1 MAKTTDWG
9 LTDAG
14 FRRPT
19 YAELL
24 DALEYKA
31 RELFGS
37 KANLT
42 VRSPLGIFLR
52 IYAWMLNLLFSTLE
66 DVYNSRFV
74 DTAVGHSLYNLGRA
88 IGLRLLGA
96 QKAVGYLTFTGEI
109 GTEVPEGYLAE
120 TIAGQQ
126 YITLQSGVILDGSIT
141 LPASA
146 VVAGPDGNTDAGTIT
161 IITNPKTGI
170 TAVTNAASFEGGRN
184 TETDDEFRTRYYVS
198 TDFAGGVNLDAI
210 IAAIYENVE
219 AVIAV
224 TGEENDTDET
234 NASGLPPHSIE
245 LVVYGG
251 LDEEIAKSIHRRKG
265 AGIQTYGN
273 VTVPVVDA
281 AGNIKNICFSRPA
294 PVNVWVKVFNLQTD
308 NTFPLDGIEQI
319 KQRLAEY
326 IGSDTRGGLNIG
338 SDTRGGLNIGQN
350 VICVALPTE
359 VFKVQ
364 GVVDFDLQISSDGET
379 YSWKNITIAAREK
392 AVTNEDMVVVE

>member
-37 KANLT
+37 TANMT

-52 IYAWMLNLLFSTLE
+52 IFAWMLNLLFSTLE
-66 DVYNSRFV
+66 DVYNSRFI
-74 DTAVGHSLYNLGRA
+74 DTAVGSSLYNLGRA

-96 QKAVGYLTFTGEI
+96 QKAMGYLTFSGED

-120 TIAGQQ
+120 TNAGSQ
-126 YITLQSGVILDGSIT
+126 YIVLTSGVIMDGSVT
-141 LPASA
+141 VPASA
-146 VVAGPDGNTDAGTIT
+146 VLAGPDGNTLENTIT
-161 IITNPKTGI
+161 NITNPKTGI
-170 TAVTNAASFEGGRN
+170 KAVTNERPFEGGRN
-184 TETDDEFRTRYYVS
+184 TETDAEFRERYYLSV
-198 TDFAGGVNLDAI
+198 DFAGGVNIDAI
-210 IAAIYENVE
+210 VAEIYESVE

-234 NASGLPPHSIE
+234 SENGLPPHSFEI
-245 LVVYGG
+245 VAYGG
-251 LDEEIAKSIHRRKG
+251 LDEDVAAAIFRRKA

-273 VTVPVVDA
+273 TTVPVISA
-281 AGNIKNICFSRPA
+281 AGTTHQISFSRPT
-294 PVNVWVKVFNLQTD
+294 PVGVWIKIFNLVTD
-308 NTFPLDGIEQI
+308 RTFPLDGIEQI
-319 KQRLAEY
+319 KQRIVEF
-326 IGSDTRGGLNIG
+326 IG

-359 VFKVQ
+359 VFKVT
-364 GVVDFDLQISSDGET
+364 GVVDFDLQISENGEDFG
-379 YSWKNITIAAREK
+379 WANIVIAAREK
-392 AVTNEDMVVVE
+392 AVTDESMVIVT